1 MIFMGDFFQLPPPE
15 GGFIA
20 DVPHSLKSATG
31 VDKSPDPLVEA
42 GRDLFWRGAVQG
54 VTELTET
61 RRCSDEWWNEVV
73 EQLRQGRLSEENHK
87 YLHGIPVEGCT
98 LSEAA
103 VVIVANNDA
112 RYQIN
117 KDKARAYSK
126 ESGAPLRWSVAKDVA
141 EAKALQAEDCSKE
154 AKRKWL
160 QYHDRHTGDLCGL
173 LPLAIGMPVALT
185 DHVDRSDKFLL
196 RGRCGHVHSWVW
208 PENEQQP
215 EVVYVKF
222 PDVTW
227 QLPGTPE
234 PGIYPLRPVTEAWF
248 LDRGRENP
256 VLKVKRKQLQLT
268 PAFAITAHSSQGK
281 TLDATLLDLN
291 VDKNVHQTLGTV
303 AASRVRSREDVLILR
318 PFPLWLFQR
327 GAPEGP
333 DLLLKTLRKEPVDW
347 KAWRE
352 SKNPFAA
359 CGSCGHVKDFA
370 NFSYAEWGKVRANRA
385 AKCLHCEKG
394 GKTTGKRKISRDA
407 EIFTKHACDICGCS
421 KMAAAFPVA
430 QLRQEG
436 PNVKKVCTQC
446 ARNQRTLTCAM
457 CGKTKPS
464 DAFDATMC
472 TLPPGCAACADCQQ
486 ELHPKAKRL
495 RG

>member
-1 MIFMGDFFQLPPPE
+1 PFGGVNMIFMGDFFQLPPPE

-73 EQLRQGRLSEENHK
+73 EQLRQGRLSDENHK

-98 LSEAA
+98 LSEAE
-103 VVIVANNDA
+103 
-112 RYQIN
+112 RQ
-117 KDKARAYSK
+117 S
-126 ESGAPLRWSVAKDVA
+126 WSVAKDVA

-327 GAPEGP
+327 GSPEGP

-370 NFSYAEWGKVRANRA
+370 NFSYVEWGKV
-385 AKCLHCEKG
+385 CLHCEKG
-394 GKTTGKRKISRDA
+394 GKTNGKRKISGDA
-407 EIFTKHACDICGCS
+407 EIFTKHVCDVCGCS

-436 PNVKKVCTQC
+436 PDVKKVCTQC
-446 ARNQRTLTCAM
+446 ARNRRTLSCSI

-472 TLPPGCAACADCQQ
+472 TLPHGCAACTDCQQ